1 MRTPEE
7 IKHNAILAAAMK
19 AIRKDRRMR
28 PAEVARAIGMPLR
41 SYEHLEGGRG
51 KITYERIVRFAEA
64 TNSDPVA
71 ILATIPLQSPAFA
84 VNCADNKLMTI
95 LMIAICEL
103 HDELGEDITYL
114 EPRTIIGAFTRIT
127 KELVEHVRKRDMF
140 AETWLEERASK
151 VAGASPL
158 PSLALRRRAAEE
170 G

>member
-1 MRTPEE
+1 MRTPGE

-51 KITYERIVRFAEA
+51 KITYERIAQFAEA
-64 TNSDPVA
+64 TNSDAVA
-71 ILATIPLQSPAFA
+71 ILATIPLQSPDFA

-95 LMIAICEL
+95 LMIAMCEL

-114 EPRTIIGAFTRIT
+114 EPRVIIGAFTRIT
-127 KELVEHVRKRDMF
+127 KELIEHVRKRDVF
-140 AETWLEERASK
+140 AETWLEEKVTK
-151 VAGASPL
+151 VAGATPL
-158 PSLALRRRAAEE
+158 PPLAWRRRALDK